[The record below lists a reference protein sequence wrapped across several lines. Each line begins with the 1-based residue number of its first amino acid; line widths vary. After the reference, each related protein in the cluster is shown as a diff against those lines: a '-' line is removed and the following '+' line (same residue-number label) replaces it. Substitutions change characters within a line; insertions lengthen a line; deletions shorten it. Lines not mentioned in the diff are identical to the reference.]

1 MEVYYVI
8 LALLAGACA
17 PTQAGIN
24 SQLGSIAGDPSI
36 AAMISFMVGAIG
48 LTTYVVVTGVP
59 WPSIRIFGEVP
70 WWMWTGGLLGA
81 ILVFVSI
88 VLAPKLGAT
97 ATLGLIVAG
106 QMVVSVV
113 LDHFGLVG
121 YEEHPTN
128 IWRILG
134 VILLLVG
141 VVLIKK
147 F

>member
-8 LALLAGACA
+8 LALIAGACA

-24 SQLGSIAGDPSI
+24 SQLGSVAGDPSL
-36 AAMISFMVGAIG
+36 AAMISFMVGAVG
-48 LTTYVVVTGVP
+48 LTAYVLVTGVP
-59 WPSIRIFGEVP
+59 WPSIRIFVDVP

-106 QMVVSVV
+106 QMIVSVI
-113 LDHFGLVG
+113 LDHYGLVG
-121 YEEHPTN
+121 YEEHPVN
-128 IWRILG
+128 MWRILG
-134 VILLLVG
+134 VVLLLSG
-141 VVLIKK
+141 VILIKK

>member
-1 MEVYYVI
+1 MDLYYVI
-8 LALLAGACA
+8 LGIIAGACA

-24 SQLGSIAGDPSI
+24 SQLGSLAGDPAI
-36 AAMISFMVGAIG
+36 AAMISFMVGALG
-48 LTTYVVVTGVP
+48 LTVYVLLTNVS
-59 WPSIRIFGEVP
+59 WPSSQIFVEAP

-81 ILVFVSI
+81 ILVFISI

-97 ATLGLIVAG
+97 TTIGLIVLG
-106 QMVVSVV
+106 QMVVSMI

-121 YEEHPTN
+121 YEEHPVGF
-128 IWRILG
+128 WRIMG
-134 VILLLVG
+134 VVFLVCG